1 MTALHLD
8 AIAELVQSVAGVRLE
23 HSRHQALRAALSRAW
38 PGVSHAEVL
47 QRALDPVTGP
57 ATVATLIDQVTIKE
71 TSFLRDRGQLESID
85 WHALANLAR
94 EGVSGVV
101 RVWSAGCA
109 TGEEAYSL
117 ALLACEAFASTAPP
131 VRILATDISSAA
143 LDVAAAGRYR
153 RRSALGLEEP
163 LRARYVDAAGD
174 ELVVRPELRELVGF
188 APHNLVS
195 DAFPPLGEAPF
206 ELILCRNVLIYFDSE
221 TCSRV
226 VAGLERALAP
236 GGRLVLGAADA
247 LCVLERAG
255 DLHRRA
261 LPSERPVAPR
271 RAERRARPA
280 RPVVAAPVPEPVQ
293 EDIMNAELQYLHGLS
308 ELEAGDAAGAIA
320 ALRRVL
326 YLDPGH
332 ELAAFALG
340 RAHEKS
346 GEPDAAR
353 RRYEQALRML
363 GARPAPDDRLAG
375 PIDAATVISACEAR
389 LLAIR
394 GGRT

>member
-1 MTALHLD
+1 
-8 AIAELVQSVAGVRLE
+8 
-23 HSRHQALRAALSRAW
+23 
-38 PGVSHAEVL
+38 
-47 QRALDPVTGP
+47 
-57 ATVATLIDQVTIKE
+57 
-71 TSFLRDRGQLESID
+71 
-85 WHALANLAR
+85 
-94 EGVSGVV
+94 
-101 RVWSAGCA
+101 
-109 TGEEAYSL
+109 
-117 ALLACEAFASTAPP
+117 
-131 VRILATDISSAA
+131 
-143 LDVAAAGRYR
+143 
-153 RRSALGLEEP
+153 
-163 LRARYVDAAGD
+163 
-174 ELVVRPELRELVGF
+174 
-188 APHNLVS
+188 
-195 DAFPPLGEAPF
+195 
-206 ELILCRNVLIYFDSE
+206 
-221 TCSRV
+221 
-226 VAGLERALAP
+226 
-236 GGRLVLGAADA
+236 
-247 LCVLERAG
+247 
-255 DLHRRA
+255 
-261 LPSERPVAPR
+261 
-271 RAERRARPA
+271 
-280 RPVVAAPVPEPVQ
+280 VQ